1 MSTTVGGLFEWLGR
15 TIGIGP
21 SSQRFWAMWAGKDT
35 WAGETVTADRA
46 MTISAVWRG
55 IRLTAETIATL
66 PLSIYKNGPD
76 GRGRLVRDPLNPY
89 DLVLRVSPNQDQTP
103 VEFWEGIVGCML
115 LVGDGLAAKQRTNGR
130 LSGMTLMDPTR
141 TTIVRENGQ
150 LRYRYRDY
158 DGRETIYLQE
168 DVFHLKGFGFGGDRG
183 MSVVQFGAQSLS
195 SALAADKVA
204 GKMFRSGLSS
214 SGFLETNQVLN
225 EPDRDRMEKIMSEY
239 QGSDNAGK
247 LMILE
252 GGMKYTGITMTA
264 ADAQLLLSRQFNI
277 EEVGRWLGMPPI
289 LLGHAGPGQTMWG
302 TGVEQVIHAWYRLGL
317 RSLIVRVEKAI
328 GKRVIEPKD
337 VASYYAKFNVEGLL
351 RGDSAARTNL
361 YAVLAQNGI
370 MTRDEIRDLEELEP
384 YLKGGS
390 DVLTAQTNLAS
401 IAQIVAGAGLGVG
414 GQPGQQQQVTAI
426 RNFLRDFLGIQDIS
440 AEKMRM
446 IEAKIALLQTARE
459 HEAAPPVLELPKPR
473 QRTDA

>member
-1 MSTTVGGLFEWLGR
+1 MIGGGLFEWLGR

-35 WAGETVTADRA
+35 WAGETVTAERA
-46 MTISAVWRG
+46 MTIAAVWRG

-66 PLSIYKNGPD
+66 PFNIFEVGPD
-76 GRGRLVRDPLNPY
+76 GRGRLVRDSGNPY
-89 DLVLRVSPNQDQTP
+89 DTVLRVTPNAEQTP
-103 VEFWEGIVGCML
+103 VEFWEGIIGCML
-115 LVGDGLAAKQRTNGR
+115 LVGDGLARKYRNTKGVL
-130 LSGMTLMDPTR
+130 LSMTLMDPTR
-141 TTIVRENGQ
+141 TRIVRENGQ
-150 LRYRYRDY
+150 LRYYYRDY
-158 DGRETIYLQE
+158 DGTEVVLRAE

-195 SALAADKVA
+195 SAIAADKVA

-214 SGFLETNQVLN
+214 SGFLETAQVLN
-225 EPDRDRMEKIMSEY
+225 EPDRDRLEKIMSEY

-317 RSLIVRVEKAI
+317 RALIVRVEKAI
-328 GKRVIEPKD
+328 GKRVIEPAD
-337 VASYYAKFNVEGLL
+337 IRQYYAKFNVEGLL

-361 YAVLAQNGI
+361 YSVLAQNGI

-390 DVLTAQTNLAS
+390 DTLTAQTNLAN
-401 IAQIVAGAGLGVG
+401 IAQIVAGAAVPTQAIAVKNMLRDWLGVE
-414 GQPGQQQQVTAI
+414 
-426 RNFLRDFLGIQDIS
+426 NIS
-440 AEKMRM
+440 VEQLRM
-446 IEAKIALLQTARE
+446 IEARIALLQDASR
-459 HEAAPPVLELPKPR
+459 HEASPVPQLEPPRPTPSREKEP
-473 QRTDA
+473 A